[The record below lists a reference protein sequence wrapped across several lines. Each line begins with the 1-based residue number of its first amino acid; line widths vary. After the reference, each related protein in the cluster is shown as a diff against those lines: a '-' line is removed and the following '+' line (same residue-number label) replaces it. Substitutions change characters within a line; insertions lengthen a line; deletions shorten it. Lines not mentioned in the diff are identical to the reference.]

1 MKQPD
6 LILFAKQPIPGQ
18 VKTRLMPEYSAEQA
32 AEIAAFMTR
41 ATVELAV
48 SAWPGEVYLY
58 CAPHADHALFREL
71 ERQFRVRLAVQAPGD
86 LGEKMLAAL
95 RDGIARSRAA
105 AVMGCDVPHCPWDV
119 LDHANERLAQ
129 GHALLGPTEDGGY
142 YFIGLSRMLPELFH
156 GIEWG
161 GAQVRRTTLARAEKF
176 GIEFEIL
183 PELRDVDTPLDL
195 WLVSREYAALRR
207 FVR

>member
-18 VKTRLMPEYSAEQA
+18 VKTRLIPEYTAEQA

-58 CAPHADHALFREL
+58 CAPDADHALFRDL
-71 ERQFRVRLAVQAPGD
+71 EREFRVRPAAQAPGS

-95 RDGIARSRAA
+95 RDGIARNGAA
-105 AVMGCDVPHCPWDV
+105 AIMGCDVPHCPGDV

-129 GHALLGPTEDGGY
+129 GHALIGPTEDGGY
-142 YFIGLSRMLPELFH
+142 YFIGLSRALPELFE

-161 GAQVRRTTLARAEKF
+161 GTQVMQTTLARAEEL
-176 GIEFEIL
+176 GIEFEML
-183 PELRDVDTPLDL
+183 PELCDVDTPLDL
-195 WLVSREYAALRR
+195 WLVSREYQALRR